1 MRRSGALRHRGKWG
15 GGAVAPSPRRCGG
28 SPSLT
33 RGSPS
38 PLRSSGPVGGPPA
51 GGRSCSGRS
60 HRAWYGPLVAHCG
73 AFGPLARG
81 PPAGPFR
88 RRSRLCVRGCGVVR
102 PPPSRFAPALPP
114 PPGAPLCPR
123 VGGAARGGLVAP
135 VGGGRRSP
143 PGGCCGSGLF
153 SPLPFRAARPP
164 PPLPF
169 AVYRGAYFPLGRVVA
184 FPLALVA
191 FCALVA
197 FLGLCGPPCA
207 VGPRRDQWCSCPAA
221 SRALPAPLPVL
232 FPLSDFPE
240 VNSHSGPRHRLFAAV
255 YSPEIV
261 NQLPT

>member
-38 PLRSSGPVGGPPA
+38 PLRSSGPMGASRRGAVVFGSLPP
-51 GGRSCSGRS
+51 CVV
-60 HRAWYGPLVAHCG
+60 RAACCALRGLWPLG
-73 AFGPLARG
+73 ARPARRAFSPSFAALRPWLRRCAASPLA
-81 PPAGPFR
+81 
-88 RRSRLCVRGCGVVR
+88 VRAR
-102 PPPSRFAPALPP
+102 APA

-169 AVYRGAYFPLGRVVA
+169 AVYRGAYFPLCRVVA

-197 FLGLCGPPCA
+197 FLGLCGPSCA

-221 SRALPAPLPVL
+221 SRALPASLPVL

-240 VNSHSGPRHRLFAAV
+240 VNSLSGPRHRLFAAV

-261 NQLPT
+261 NRLPT

>member
-1 MRRSGALRHRGKWG
+1 MGRG
-15 GGAVAPSPRRCGG
+15 
-28 SPSLT
+28 
-33 RGSPS
+33 RGRPLPS
-38 PLRSSGPVGGPPA
+38 PLRRLPLPHSRVPLSAPVVRPRGGPPA

-60 HRAWYGPLVAHCG
+60 HRAWFGPLVAHCG

-114 PPGAPLCPR
+114 PL
-123 VGGAARGGLVAP
+123 ARRSAP
-135 VGGGRRSP
+135 VSVARPAGGWSLRGRAVGVPRP
-143 PGGCCGSGLF
+143 AAAAGRGF
-153 SPLPFRAARPP
+153 SPRSLFVPPAPP

-169 AVYRGAYFPLGRVVA
+169 SVYRGAYFPSGRVVA

-197 FLGLCGPPCA
+197 FLGLCGPSCA

-261 NQLPT
+261 NRLPT